1 MKKFKKFYLEIT
13 SVCNLACTF
22 CPETLRP
29 KAFIS
34 IDQFERRLREIKPY
48 TDYLNFHVKGEPL
61 LHPKLAELLRISH
74 MNGFKVNITTNGTLI
89 SKKKHQLLSQPAL
102 RQINFS
108 LHSFEGQPFKIDGD
122 RYLEDILTFV
132 KELKQTQ
139 ETFVSFRLWNLQ
151 KHEETAEL
159 QAQNIK
165 ILQRLEET
173 FNIKEP
179 LIDRMSPTKGIKLS
193 EGIYLN
199 QDYQFTWPSLDE
211 PEDDGIG
218 FCHGL
223 RNQVGILTDGTVIP
237 CCLDGEGVINLG
249 NVDETPFKDIINS
262 QRSTAIVD
270 GFSNR
275 IAVEELCR
283 KCGYRKRFG

>member
-34 IDQFERRLREIKPY
+34 INQFKQRLEEIKPY

-61 LHPKLAELLRISH
+61 LHPKLAELLSISH

-89 SKKKHQLLSQPAL
+89 SKKKHQLLNQPAL

-122 RYLEDILTFV
+122 RYLEDILAFV
-132 KELKQTQ
+132 QELKQTQ
-139 ETFVSFRLWNLQ
+139 KTFVSFRLWNLQ

-165 ILQRLEET
+165 ILQRLEEA
-173 FNIKEP
+173 FHIEEP
-179 LIDRMSPTKGIKLS
+179 LIDRISPTKGIKLS

-211 PEDDGIG
+211 PEDDGVG

-249 NVDETPFKDIINS
+249 NVDEMPFKDIITS
-262 QRSTAIVD
+262 QRSTAIVE
-270 GFSNR
+270 GFSKR
-275 IAVEELCR
+275 IAVEELCK